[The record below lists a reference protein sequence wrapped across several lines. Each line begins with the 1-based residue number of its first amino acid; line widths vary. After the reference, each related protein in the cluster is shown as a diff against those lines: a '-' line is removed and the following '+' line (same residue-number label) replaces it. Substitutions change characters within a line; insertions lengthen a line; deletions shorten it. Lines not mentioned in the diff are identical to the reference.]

1 MIQNSDISI
10 TIVFDNYPFKDGLKT
25 LWGFSCYIEM
35 PKRTV
40 LFDTGSNGRV
50 LLENMRKLGKDIKKV
65 DTLFLSH
72 HHWDHI
78 GGLDSV
84 IEMNPDIET
93 IAPSSLSKHLI
104 KDLKT
109 MVKSVRVIGKNSSA
123 VYDDIYT
130 TGVMGDETHEQSL
143 VIDTDKGLIVI
154 TGCAHGGIVEI
165 AKKAQ
170 TMLDKK
176 IALLIGG
183 FHLMYKDEAGI
194 KQAVDELLAMDID
207 FVCPTHCSGDMAI
220 DRFKHAFAK
229 RFIAG
234 GAGKTVQST
243 LEKA

>member
-1 MIQNSDISI
+1 MIQSSDISI
-10 TIVFDNYPFKDGLKT
+10 TIVFDNYPFKEGLKT
-25 LWGFSCYIEM
+25 LWGFSCYIET
-35 PKRTV
+35 PKKTI

-50 LLENMRKLGKDIKKV
+50 LLENMHKLGKDIKKV

-84 IEMNPDIET
+84 IETNPGVEI
-93 IAPSSLSKHLI
+93 IAPLSLSKHLI

-109 MVKSVRVIGKNSSA
+109 MVKSVRVIGKNSSIL
-123 VYDDIYT
+123 YEDIYT
-130 TGVMGDETHEQSL
+130 TGVMGDETQEQSL
-143 VIDTDKGLIVI
+143 VIDTDKGVIVI

-170 TMLDKK
+170 AILGKK

-194 KQAVDELLAMDID
+194 KQAVDELLAMDIG

-220 DRFKHAFAK
+220 DRFRHTFAK
-229 RFIAG
+229 RFITG
-234 GAGKTVQST
+234 GAGKTVHPAR
-243 LEKA
+243 EEV

>member
-1 MIQNSDISI
+1 
-10 TIVFDNYPFKDGLKT
+10 
-25 LWGFSCYIEM
+25 
-35 PKRTV
+35 
-40 LFDTGSNGRV
+40 
-50 LLENMRKLGKDIKKV
+50 
-65 DTLFLSH
+65 
-72 HHWDHI
+72 
-78 GGLDSV
+78 
-84 IEMNPDIET
+84 
-93 IAPSSLSKHLI
+93 
-104 KDLKT
+104 
-109 MVKSVRVIGKNSSA
+109 
-123 VYDDIYT
+123 
-130 TGVMGDETHEQSL
+130 MGDETYEQSL

-170 TMLDKK
+170 TMLGKK

-194 KQAVDELLAMDID
+194 KQAVDELLTMDID